1 MIKAIFYKEWI
12 KMRALL
18 PAALLVTLGF
28 TAYAILRMERV
39 VTFRGAAHL
48 WQIMIDK
55 ETVFIEL
62 LQFIPAM
69 VGVAVALV
77 QFVPETVQRR
87 LKLTLHLP
95 FPRRGMVLAME
106 AAGLIPLA
114 AIFALQAAILAIY
127 MHTLLAPELTARALM
142 TAMPWWLA
150 GVTAY
155 TLTAWICLEPTW
167 RRRALW
173 LLMAAGVVRMF
184 YLSDVPRAYDGM
196 LPWMAALWAFTVALP
211 LLSVERFREGCQD

>member
-1 MIKAIFYKEWI
+1 
-12 KMRALL
+12 MRALL
-18 PAALLVTLGF
+18 PAALVVVLGF

-55 ETVFIEL
+55 EMVFIEL
-62 LQFIPAM
+62 LQYIPAV

-77 QFVPETVQRR
+77 QFVPEMVDKR

-95 FPRRGMVLAME
+95 FPRRGMILAME
-106 AAGLIPLA
+106 GAGVASLV
-114 AIFALQAAILAIY
+114 AIFALQAVILWVY
-127 MHTLLAPELTARALM
+127 MHTLLAPELTSRALM
-142 TAMPWWLA
+142 TALPWWLS

-155 TLTAWICLEPTW
+155 MLTAWIALEPTW
-167 RRRALW
+167 RRRAVW

-184 YLSDVPRAYDGM
+184 FLSDVPRSYDGM
-196 LPWMAALWAFTVALP
+196 LPWMAALWLFAVLLP
-211 LLSVERFREGCQD
+211 LLSIERFREGCQD